1 MISNQS
7 GSSNYHRR
15 LIVHIFCSDTKCTRF
30 KVAVVGS
37 EVCYFVFVSYLG
49 ACRDARYWS
58 PSGMWNAKLVCACT
72 RHRSLACTTINW
84 NIGRQHFI
92 VLDAFFFFYFRGLF
106 SILAF
111 DNEFVWGMSGIN
123 DWERCVCLCGVCVE
137 LWSSSCEWYST
148 ITYICARCV
157 WMWMHDLVC
166 YCILGWIE
174 LRTK

>member
-1 MISNQS
+1 MNWQTLRVCWMISNQS

-92 VLDAFFFFYFRGLF
+92 VLDAFFSSTFVAC
-106 SILAF
+106 LAF
-111 DNEFVWGMSGIN
+111 SLSTRIRLGNERNKRLRERERNVFVW
-123 DWERCVCLCGVCVE
+123 RVCGVVE
-137 LWSSSCEWYST
+137 
-148 ITYICARCV
+148 
-157 WMWMHDLVC
+157 
-166 YCILGWIE
+166 
-174 LRTK
+174 